1 MMVILRPP
9 QLVLNPK
16 LSLFTSCLFLLHL
29 YILVPSQFPTFFLS
43 SMGCGA
49 SKFEADDNI
58 GNSGLLPSRRRID
71 EIRQGRNSRT
81 FIKVDTLSTQQLL
94 HVDGK
99 DGQSCPTDTT
109 TYCEIRKSVSESDSV
124 GSDKRQSGLTEVHHH
139 GVSTPGNDDK
149 NNKKPN
155 GTVERE
161 VEKDNREGKDEEHQG
176 EREEDHDEGGGSL
189 DGDGRQIGPGSPSFR
204 EYFLSS
210 ESNAAHR
217 DSGDAGIGED
227 TSGGVKMDDKP
238 TRRKESS
245 SSDSSEHLH
254 GSWCYGHKRKEQ
266 GEKRNY
272 SRSFFIQISVLG
284 LLVFRSPGCLERK
297 PGKMLGI
304 LRQRIG
310 SRGSHVTNLELCL
323 HRRRPALSTS
333 RCYSSAAKEINVR
346 DALNSALDEEM
357 SADPKVFLMGEEVG
371 EYQGAYK
378 ITKGLLDKYGPQ
390 RVLDTPITE
399 AGFTG
404 IGVGAAYHG
413 LRPVIEFMT
422 FNFSMQAI
430 DHIIN
435 SAAKSNYMSAGQ
447 ISVPIVFRGP
457 NGAAAGVG
465 AQHSQCYAAWFGSCP
480 GLKVLAPYSSEDARG
495 LLKAAIRDPDPVVF
509 LENELLYGESFP
521 VSAEVLDSSFCL
533 PIGKAKIEREG
544 KDVTITAFSKMVGYA
559 LQAAEIL
566 AKDGIS
572 AEVINLRSIRPLDRP
587 TINASVR
594 KTGRLVT
601 VEEGFPQHG
610 VGAEICT
617 SVVTESFGYLDAPVE
632 RIAGADIPMPYA
644 ANLERLAVPQVED
657 IVRAAKRACYRSTA

>member
-1 MMVILRPP
+1 
-9 QLVLNPK
+9 
-16 LSLFTSCLFLLHL
+16 
-29 YILVPSQFPTFFLS
+29 
-43 SMGCGA
+43 MGCG
-49 SKFEADDNI
+49 SSRPEADDD
-58 GNSGLLPSRRRID
+58 SATSPVPHPLRRRID
-71 EIRQGRNSRT
+71 EIRQRRSGRSI
-81 FIKVDTLSTQQLL
+81 IKDGTLSSQQLL
-94 HVDGK
+94 CDKGEDGHH
-99 DGQSCPTDTT
+99 CPPDAHP
-109 TYCEIRKSVSESDSV
+109 SESLPPESESV
-124 GSDKRQSGLTEVHHH
+124 GSDSEPPTPKMEAATKVPNHWPSTNENDHNANNTLESDKPEANM
-139 GVSTPGNDDK
+139 VSLGEEK
-149 NNKKPN
+149 
-155 GTVERE
+155 ER
-161 VEKDNREGKDEEHQG
+161 KMDKDERDGENEEHKG
-176 EREEDHDEGGGSL
+176 ERAEEDESSTGRGGIDDEEGEAGIL
-189 DGDGRQIGPGSPSFR
+189 NRDERRIAPGSPSFR
-204 EYFLSS
+204 EYFISS
-210 ESNAAHR
+210 DSNSAER
-217 DSGDAGIGED
+217 DSGNAGNGED
-227 TSGGVKMDDKP
+227 RSAGMKDKSSSSSEGLVVKPAKKENKGRRFRNVLPKGKQGGVKNLLNFWRRSLFWDGRTAGVRAILEQKP
-238 TRRKESS
+238 R
-245 SSDSSEHLH
+245 
-254 GSWCYGHKRKEQ
+254 
-266 GEKRNY
+266 
-272 SRSFFIQISVLG
+272 
-284 LLVFRSPGCLERK
+284 
-297 PGKMLGI
+297 KMLGMT
-304 LRQRIG
+304 RRRIG
-310 SRGSHVTNLELCL
+310 AHASILEHGLQRMR
-323 HRRRPALSTS
+323 HALYAS
-333 RCYSSAAKEINVR
+333 RCYSTAGKEMTVR

-378 ITKGLLDKYGPQ
+378 ISKGLLEKYGPE

-404 IGVGAAYHG
+404 IGVGAAYRG

-480 GLKVLAPYSSEDARG
+480 GLKVLAPYTSEDARG

-544 KDVTITAFSKMVGYA
+544 KDVTVTAFSKMVGYA

-566 AKDGIS
+566 AKEGIS

-594 KTGRLVT
+594 KTNRLVT

-610 VGAEICT
+610 VGAEICA
-617 SVVTESFGYLDAPVE
+617 SVVMESFGYLDAPVE
-632 RIAGADIPMPYA
+632 RIAGADVPMPYA
-644 ANLERLAVPQVED
+644 ANLERMAVPQVDD
-657 IVRAAKRACYRSTA
+657 IVRAAKRACYRSVPMAAAA